1 MVIYLDI
8 EKIRK
13 KFPEGFPVNQ
23 LPEGAKEEAIEVY
36 RICRSGA
43 VEEKSF
49 LPTYLDPD
57 MAHTKENEG
66 DSDIGHYSLSTWW
79 KKSEACNMLKFFRG
93 KNPEAI
99 VAFGTTDPSC
109 GLSQRTK
116 ERTGTKKSHVD
127 WWLYEDAEPHTFF
140 KAVDLSDVERGK

>member
-13 KFPEGFPVNQ
+13 KFPDGFPVDQ

-66 DSDIGHYSLSTWW
+66 DSDIGHYSLSTW
-79 KKSEACNMLKFFRG
+79 
-93 KNPEAI
+93 
-99 VAFGTTDPSC
+99 
-109 GLSQRTK
+109 
-116 ERTGTKKSHVD
+116 
-127 WWLYEDAEPHTFF
+127 
-140 KAVDLSDVERGK
+140 